1 MQQDPF
7 IQSTAARLAALR
19 HQMRSAERTT
29 RQEQSRAVPDLATLQ
44 QLATDRQHLAGEI
57 RRYEGLLRS
66 LMQPVS
72 PFGAPGR
79 RGGG

>member
-7 IQSTAARLAALR
+7 IQSTEARLAALR

-29 RQEQSRAVPDLATLQ
+29 RLEQSRAVPDLATLQ
-44 QLATDRQHLAGEI
+44 QLAADRRHLSEEI
-57 RRYEGLLRS
+57 QRYEGILRT
-66 LMQPVS
+66 LARTVS

-79 RGGG
+79 RGG